1 MSCHRTADIVAD
13 YFDARLSPPARL
25 AVQQHVS
32 TCTDCR
38 AEVAALA
45 PAHELLLSWQQQP
58 VPEWDRS
65 HGPAAHQPRQ
75 PLVRRRPRPTWGHVG
90 RWLPLAASLVLSV
103 AVLTQTRLDVSAQG
117 WQLSFGTS
125 AAERQLQ
132 QLDGYLA
139 EQARV
144 QQQENQQ
151 MLEAAKNK
159 DGYIIAY
166 CEWRP
171 VDKFGFFEK
180 EGKFIFEGFAA
191 GNDFDLQNDIIS
203 DEALKKSISDFKKEG
218 KFCINHKGKK
228 ILYAFNKQTRKVIS
242 TQPEKIGKINEFY
255 ETVRDEQI
263 LEKL

>member
-75 PLVRRRPRPTWGHVG
+75 PLVRRRARPTWGHVG

-151 MLEAAKNK
+151 MLEAALQQ
-159 DGYIIAY
+159 
-166 CEWRP
+166 
-171 VDKFGFFEK
+171 FGDNTADTLVQMADWFEQQRALDIQRM
-180 EGKFIFEGFAA
+180 EAGFQQMLDRDYQTVNSVQQLASYMQYQ
-191 GNDFDLQNDIIS
+191 GDL
-203 DEALKKSISDFKKEG
+203 
-218 KFCINHKGKK
+218 
-228 ILYAFNKQTRKVIS
+228 
-242 TQPEKIGKINEFY
+242 P
-255 ETVRDEQI
+255 
-263 LEKL
+263 